1 MKKYKIRQILKRYAK
16 SIGIIPSNCIFCL
29 KDLEL
34 ERLRKDNNMYEY
46 ICKNCFEK
54 YKGKF
59 DVYIDVVKV
68 LEEKN
73 AKHIYLGKYDDIK
86 EEIMNIKYF
95 DKQYIL
101 KGIMEI
107 TYTKI
112 EKEIF
117 EENIENSHIIMIY
130 IPTTFKKSI
139 TRGNISKYIC
149 IQYLE
154 EMQKKGNIIT
164 DNVFVCTIAKIRKD
178 IEIKKLNKEERK
190 QKIKEKYLY
199 VKDNFFEKY
208 LKKFIKEKSNSNNL
222 SYNDNFKIII
232 VDDVYT
238 TGSTMKNVV
247 EMIEKNILKEI
258 EEMKRIGKIKE
269 EKDKTLN
276 IEYIFLSLAKD

>member
-1 MKKYKIRQILKRYAK
+1 MKKYEIKQMLKRGAK

-34 ERLRKDNNMYEY
+34 ERLKKDNNMYEY

-59 DVYIDVVKV
+59 DVYVDIVKA

-86 EEIMNIKYF
+86 DEIMNIKYF

-107 TYTKI
+107 TYIKI

-149 IQYLE
+149 MQCLE
-154 EMQKKGNIIT
+154 EMQKKGNITI
-164 DNVFVCTIAKIRKD
+164 DNVFVCSIAKIRKD

-190 QKIKEKYLY
+190 RKIKEKYVYL
-199 VKDNFFEKY
+199 KDNFLEKY
-208 LKKFIKEKSNSNNL
+208 FKKCIK
-222 SYNDNFKIII
+222 DNRNIYDFKIII

-238 TGSTMKNVV
+238 TGSTMRNMV
-247 EMIEKNILKEI
+247 EMLEKNILKEI
-258 EEMKRIGKIKE
+258 EGIKRIGKIKE
-269 EKDKTLN
+269 EKILN

>member
-1 MKKYKIRQILKRYAK
+1 MKKYEIKQILKRCAK

-34 ERLRKDNNMYEY
+34 ERLKKDNNMYEY

-54 YKGKF
+54 YKEKF
-59 DVYIDVVKV
+59 DVYVDVVKA

-86 EEIMNIKYF
+86 DEIMNIKYF

-107 TYTKI
+107 TYAKI

-117 EENIENSHIIMIY
+117 EENIENSHIIMLY

-149 IQYLE
+149 MQCLE
-154 EMQKKGNIIT
+154 EMQKKGNITI

-190 QKIKEKYLY
+190 RKIKEKYLY
-199 VKDNFFEKY
+199 VKDNFLEKY
-208 LKKFIKEKSNSNNL
+208 LKKCIKDNRNI
-222 SYNDNFKIII
+222 YNFKIII

-238 TGSTMKNVV
+238 TGSTMKNMV
-247 EMIEKNILKEI
+247 EMLEKNILKEI
-258 EEMKRIGKIKE
+258 EGIKRIGKIRE
-269 EKDKTLN
+269 EKILN

>member
-1 MKKYKIRQILKRYAK
+1 MKKYEIKQMLKRGAK

-34 ERLRKDNNMYEY
+34 ERLKKDNNMYEY

-54 YKGKF
+54 YKEKF
-59 DVYIDVVKV
+59 DVYVDIVKA

-86 EEIMNIKYF
+86 DEIMNIKYF

-107 TYTKI
+107 TYAKI

-117 EENIENSHIIMIY
+117 EENIENSHIIMLY

-139 TRGNISKYIC
+139 TRENISKYIC
-149 IQYLE
+149 MQCLE
-154 EMQKKGNIIT
+154 EMQKKGNITI

-190 QKIKEKYLY
+190 RKIKEKYLY
-199 VKDNFFEKY
+199 VKDNFLEKY
-208 LKKFIKEKSNSNNL
+208 LKKCIKDNRNI
-222 SYNDNFKIII
+222 YNFKIII

-238 TGSTMKNVV
+238 TGSTMKNMV
-247 EMIEKNILKEI
+247 EMLEKNILKEI
-258 EEMKRIGKIKE
+258 EGIKRIGKIKE
-269 EKDKTLN
+269 EKILN

>member
-1 MKKYKIRQILKRYAK
+1 MKKYEIKQILKRGAK

-34 ERLRKDNNMYEY
+34 ERLKKDNNMYEY

-59 DVYIDVVKV
+59 DVYIDIVKA
-68 LEEKN
+68 LEGKN

-86 EEIMNIKYF
+86 DEIMNIKYF

-117 EENIENSHIIMIY
+117 EENIENLHIIMLY
-130 IPTTFKKSI
+130 IPTTFKKGI

-149 IQYLE
+149 MQCLE
-154 EMQKKGNIIT
+154 EMQKKGNIII
-164 DNVFVCTIAKIRKD
+164 DNIFVCTIAKIRKD

-190 QKIKEKYLY
+190 RKIKEKYLY
-199 VKDNFFEKY
+199 VKDNFLEKY
-208 LKKFIKEKSNSNNL
+208 FKKCIK
-222 SYNDNFKIII
+222 DNRNIYDFKIII

-238 TGSTMKNVV
+238 TGSTMRNMV
-247 EMIEKNILKEI
+247 EMLEKNILKEI
-258 EEMKRIGKIKE
+258 EGIKRIGKIKE
-269 EKDKTLN
+269 EKILN

>member
-1 MKKYKIRQILKRYAK
+1 MKKYEIKQMLKRGAK

-34 ERLRKDNNMYEY
+34 ERLKKDNNMYEY

-59 DVYIDVVKV
+59 DVYVDIVKA

-86 EEIMNIKYF
+86 DEIMNIKYF

-107 TYTKI
+107 TYIKI

-149 IQYLE
+149 MQCLE
-154 EMQKKGNIIT
+154 EMQKKGNITI
-164 DNVFVCTIAKIRKD
+164 DNVFVCSIAKIRKD

-190 QKIKEKYLY
+190 RKIKEKYLY
-199 VKDNFFEKY
+199 VKDNFLEKY
-208 LKKFIKEKSNSNNL
+208 FKKCIK
-222 SYNDNFKIII
+222 DNRNIYDFKIII
-232 VDDVYT
+232 IDDVYT
-238 TGSTMKNVV
+238 TGSTMRNMV
-247 EMIEKNILKEI
+247 EMLEKNIFKEI
-258 EEMKRIGKIKE
+258 EGIKRIGKIKE
-269 EKDKTLN
+269 EKILN

>member
-1 MKKYKIRQILKRYAK
+1 MKKYEIKQILKRGAK

-34 ERLRKDNNMYEY
+34 ERLKKDNNMYEY

-54 YKGKF
+54 YKEKF
-59 DVYIDVVKV
+59 DVYVDIVKA
-68 LEEKN
+68 LEGKN

-86 EEIMNIKYF
+86 DEIMNIKYF

-107 TYTKI
+107 TYAKI

-117 EENIENSHIIMIY
+117 EENIENSHIIMLY

-149 IQYLE
+149 MQCLE
-154 EMQKKGNIIT
+154 EMQKKGNITI

-190 QKIKEKYLY
+190 RKIKEKYLY
-199 VKDNFFEKY
+199 VKDNFLEKY
-208 LKKFIKEKSNSNNL
+208 LKKCIKDNRNI
-222 SYNDNFKIII
+222 YNFKIII
-232 VDDVYT
+232 IDDVYT
-238 TGSTMKNVV
+238 TGSTMRNMV
-247 EMIEKNILKEI
+247 EMLEKNIFKEI
-258 EEMKRIGKIKE
+258 EGIKRIGKIRE
-269 EKDKTLN
+269 EKILN

>member
-1 MKKYKIRQILKRYAK
+1 MKKYEIKQMLKRGAK

-29 KDLEL
+29 KNLEL

-54 YKGKF
+54 YKEKF
-59 DVYIDVVKV
+59 YVYVDIVKA

-86 EEIMNIKYF
+86 DEIMNIKYF

-117 EENIENSHIIMIY
+117 EENIENSHIIMLY
-130 IPTTFKKSI
+130 IPTTLKKSI

-149 IQYLE
+149 MQCLE

-178 IEIKKLNKEERK
+178 IEIKKLNKEERNIK
-190 QKIKEKYLY
+190 VKEKYLY
-199 VKDNFFEKY
+199 VKDNFLEKY
-208 LKKFIKEKSNSNNL
+208 FKKCIKDNRNIYNL
-222 SYNDNFKIII
+222 KIII

-238 TGSTMKNVV
+238 TGSTMRNMV
-247 EMIEKNILKEI
+247 EMLEKNILKEI
-258 EEMKRIGKIKE
+258 EGIKRIGKIKE
-269 EKDKTLN
+269 EKILN

>member
-1 MKKYKIRQILKRYAK
+1 MKKYGIKRILKKCAK

-34 ERLRKDNNMYEY
+34 ERLKKDNNMYEY

-59 DVYIDVVKV
+59 EVYVDIVKTV
-68 LEEKN
+68 EGNN

-86 EEIMNIKYF
+86 DEIMNIKYF

-117 EENIENSHIIMIY
+117 EENIENSDIIMLY

-149 IQYLE
+149 MQCLE
-154 EMQKKGNIIT
+154 EMQKKGNIII

-190 QKIKEKYLY
+190 RKIKEKYLY
-199 VKDNFFEKY
+199 VKDNFLEKY
-208 LKKFIKEKSNSNNL
+208 FKKCIKDNRNIYNL
-222 SYNDNFKIII
+222 KIII
-232 VDDVYT
+232 IDDVYT
-238 TGSTMKNVV
+238 TGSTMRNMV
-247 EMIEKNILKEI
+247 EMLEKNILKEI
-258 EEMKRIGKIKE
+258 EGIKRIGKIKE
-269 EKDKTLN
+269 EKEKILN

>member
-1 MKKYKIRQILKRYAK
+1 MKKYEIKQMLKRGAK

-34 ERLRKDNNMYEY
+34 ERLKKDNNMYEY

-59 DVYIDVVKV
+59 DVYVDVVEA

-86 EEIMNIKYF
+86 DEIMNIKYF

-149 IQYLE
+149 MQCLE
-154 EMQKKGNIIT
+154 EMQKKGNIII

-190 QKIKEKYLY
+190 RKIKEKYLY
-199 VKDNFFEKY
+199 VKDNFLEKY
-208 LKKFIKEKSNSNNL
+208 FKKCIK
-222 SYNDNFKIII
+222 DNRNIYDFKIII

-238 TGSTMKNVV
+238 TGSTMRNMV
-247 EMIEKNILKEI
+247 EMLEKNILKEI
-258 EEMKRIGKIKE
+258 EGIKRIGKIKE
-269 EKDKTLN
+269 EKEKILN

>member
-1 MKKYKIRQILKRYAK
+1 MKKYEIKQILKRCAK

-29 KDLEL
+29 KNLEL

-73 AKHIYLGKYDDIK
+73 VKHIYLGKYDDIK
-86 EEIMNIKYF
+86 DEIMNIKYF

-107 TYTKI
+107 TYAKI

-117 EENIENSHIIMIY
+117 EENIENSDIIMLY

-149 IQYLE
+149 MQCLE

-190 QKIKEKYLY
+190 RKIKEKYLY
-199 VKDNFFEKY
+199 VKDNFLEKY
-208 LKKFIKEKSNSNNL
+208 FKKCIKDNRNIYNL
-222 SYNDNFKIII
+222 KIII

-238 TGSTMKNVV
+238 TGSTMRNMV
-247 EMIEKNILKEI
+247 EMLEKNILKEI
-258 EEMKRIGKIKE
+258 EGIKRIGKIRE
-269 EKDKTLN
+269 EKILN

>member
-1 MKKYKIRQILKRYAK
+1 MKKYEIKQILKRCAK

-34 ERLRKDNNMYEY
+34 ERLKKDNNMYEY

-59 DVYIDVVKV
+59 DVYVDVVKA

-86 EEIMNIKYF
+86 DEIMNIKYF

-117 EENIENSHIIMIY
+117 EENIENSHIIMLY

-149 IQYLE
+149 MQCLE

-190 QKIKEKYLY
+190 RKIKEKYLY
-199 VKDNFFEKY
+199 VKDNFLEKY
-208 LKKFIKEKSNSNNL
+208 FKKCIK
-222 SYNDNFKIII
+222 DNRNIYDFKIII
-232 VDDVYT
+232 IDDVYT
-238 TGSTMKNVV
+238 TGSTMRNMV
-247 EMIEKNILKEI
+247 EMLEKNIFKEI
-258 EEMKRIGKIKE
+258 EGIKRIGKIRE
-269 EKDKTLN
+269 EKILN

>member
-1 MKKYKIRQILKRYAK
+1 MKKYEIKQILKRGAK

-34 ERLRKDNNMYEY
+34 ERLKKDNNMYEY

-59 DVYIDVVKV
+59 DVYVDIVKA

-73 AKHIYLGKYDDIK
+73 AKYIYLGKYDDIK

-117 EENIENSHIIMIY
+117 EENIENSDIIMLY

-149 IQYLE
+149 MQYLE
-154 EMQKKGNIIT
+154 EIQKKGNITI

-178 IEIKKLNKEERK
+178 IEIKKLNKEERNIK
-190 QKIKEKYLY
+190 VKEKYVYL
-199 VKDNFFEKY
+199 KDNFLEKY
-208 LKKFIKEKSNSNNL
+208 FKKCIK
-222 SYNDNFKIII
+222 DNRNIYDFKIII

-238 TGSTMKNVV
+238 TGSTMRNMV
-247 EMIEKNILKEI
+247 EMLEKNILKEI
-258 EEMKRIGKIKE
+258 EGIKRIGKIKE
-269 EKDKTLN
+269 EKILN

>member
-1 MKKYKIRQILKRYAK
+1 MKKYEIKQILKRGAK

-59 DVYIDVVKV
+59 DVYIDIVKA
-68 LEEKN
+68 LEGKN

-86 EEIMNIKYF
+86 DEIMNIKYF

-101 KGIMEI
+101 KGIIEI
-107 TYTKI
+107 IYTKI

-117 EENIENSHIIMIY
+117 EENIENLHIIMLY

-149 IQYLE
+149 IQCLE
-154 EMQKKGNIIT
+154 EMQKKGNIII
-164 DNVFVCTIAKIRKD
+164 DNAFVCTIAKIRKD

-190 QKIKEKYLY
+190 RKIKEKYLY
-199 VKDNFFEKY
+199 VKDNFLEKY
-208 LKKFIKEKSNSNNL
+208 FKKCIK
-222 SYNDNFKIII
+222 DNRNIYDFKIII

-238 TGSTMKNVV
+238 TGSTMRNMV
-247 EMIEKNILKEI
+247 EMLEKNILKEI
-258 EEMKRIGKIKE
+258 EGIKRIEKIKE
-269 EKDKTLN
+269 EKILN

>member
-1 MKKYKIRQILKRYAK
+1 MKKYEIKQMLKRGAK

-34 ERLRKDNNMYEY
+34 ERLKKDNNMYEY

-59 DVYIDVVKV
+59 DVYVDIVKA

-86 EEIMNIKYF
+86 DEIMNIKYF

-107 TYTKI
+107 TYTRI

-117 EENIENSHIIMIY
+117 EENIENSHIIMLY

-149 IQYLE
+149 MQCLE
-154 EMQKKGNIIT
+154 EMQKKGNITI

-190 QKIKEKYLY
+190 RKIKEKYLY
-199 VKDNFFEKY
+199 VKDNFLEKY
-208 LKKFIKEKSNSNNL
+208 FKKCIK
-222 SYNDNFKIII
+222 DNRNIYDFKIII

-238 TGSTMKNVV
+238 TGSTMRNMV
-247 EMIEKNILKEI
+247 EMLEKNIFKEI
-258 EEMKRIGKIKE
+258 EGIKRIGKIKE
-269 EKDKTLN
+269 EKILN

>member
-1 MKKYKIRQILKRYAK
+1 MKKYEIKQILKRCAK

-59 DVYIDVVKV
+59 DVYIDVVKA
-68 LEEKN
+68 LEGKN

-86 EEIMNIKYF
+86 DEIMNIKYF

-117 EENIENSHIIMIY
+117 EENIENSDIIMLY

-149 IQYLE
+149 MQCLE
-154 EMQKKGNIIT
+154 EMQKKGNITI

-190 QKIKEKYLY
+190 RKIKEKYLY
-199 VKDNFFEKY
+199 VKDNFLEKY
-208 LKKFIKEKSNSNNL
+208 FKKCIK
-222 SYNDNFKIII
+222 DNRNIYDFKIII
-232 VDDVYT
+232 IDDVYT
-238 TGSTMKNVV
+238 TGSTMRNMV
-247 EMIEKNILKEI
+247 EMLEKNILKEI
-258 EEMKRIGKIKE
+258 EGIKRIGKIRE
-269 EKDKTLN
+269 EKILN

>member
-1 MKKYKIRQILKRYAK
+1 MKKYEIKQMLKRGAK

-29 KDLEL
+29 KNLEL

-54 YKGKF
+54 YKEKF
-59 DVYIDVVKV
+59 DVYVDIVKA
-68 LEEKN
+68 LEGKN

-86 EEIMNIKYF
+86 DEIMNIKYF

-112 EKEIF
+112 EEEIF
-117 EENIENSHIIMIY
+117 EENIENLHIIMLY

-149 IQYLE
+149 MQCLE

-178 IEIKKLNKEERK
+178 IEIKKLNKEERNIK
-190 QKIKEKYLY
+190 VKEKYLY
-199 VKDNFFEKY
+199 VKGNFLEKY
-208 LKKFIKEKSNSNNL
+208 FKKCIK
-222 SYNDNFKIII
+222 DNRNIYDFKIII

-238 TGSTMKNVV
+238 TGSTMRNMV
-247 EMIEKNILKEI
+247 EMLEKNILKEI
-258 EEMKRIGKIKE
+258 EGIKRIEKIKE
-269 EKDKTLN
+269 EKILN

>member
-1 MKKYKIRQILKRYAK
+1 MKKYEIKQILKRCAK

-29 KDLEL
+29 KNLEL
-34 ERLRKDNNMYEY
+34 ERLKKDNNMYEY

-86 EEIMNIKYF
+86 GEIMNIKYF

-117 EENIENSHIIMIY
+117 EENIENSHIIMLY

-149 IQYLE
+149 MQCLE
-154 EMQKKGNIIT
+154 EMQKKGNITI

-190 QKIKEKYLY
+190 RKIKEKYLY
-199 VKDNFFEKY
+199 VKDNFLEKY
-208 LKKFIKEKSNSNNL
+208 FKKCIK
-222 SYNDNFKIII
+222 DNRNIYDFKIII

-238 TGSTMKNVV
+238 TGSTMRNMV
-247 EMIEKNILKEI
+247 EMLEKNILKEI
-258 EEMKRIGKIKE
+258 EGIKRIGKIKE
-269 EKDKTLN
+269 EKILN

>member
-1 MKKYKIRQILKRYAK
+1 MKKYEIKQILKRCAK
-16 SIGIIPSNCIFCL
+16 IIGIIPSNCIYCL

-34 ERLRKDNNMYEY
+34 ERLKKDNNMYEY

-59 DVYIDVVKV
+59 DVYVDVVKA

-73 AKHIYLGKYDDIK
+73 TKHIYLGKYDDIK
-86 EEIMNIKYF
+86 DEIMNIKYF

-117 EENIENSHIIMIY
+117 EENIENSHIIMLY

-149 IQYLE
+149 MQCLE
-154 EMQKKGNIIT
+154 EMQKKGNIII

-190 QKIKEKYLY
+190 RKIKEKYLY
-199 VKDNFFEKY
+199 VKDNFLEKY
-208 LKKFIKEKSNSNNL
+208 FKKCIK
-222 SYNDNFKIII
+222 DNRNIYDFKIII

-238 TGSTMKNVV
+238 TGSTMRNMV
-247 EMIEKNILKEI
+247 EMLEKNILKKI
-258 EEMKRIGKIKE
+258 EGIKRIGKIKE
-269 EKDKTLN
+269 EKILN

>member
-1 MKKYKIRQILKRYAK
+1 MKKYEIKQILKRGAK

-34 ERLRKDNNMYEY
+34 ERLKKDNNMYEY

-54 YKGKF
+54 YKEKF
-59 DVYIDVVKV
+59 DVYVDIVKA

-117 EENIENSHIIMIY
+117 EENIENSHIIMLY

-149 IQYLE
+149 MQCLE
-154 EMQKKGNIIT
+154 EMQKKGKIT
-164 DNVFVCTIAKIRKD
+164 IDNVFVCTIAKIRKD
-178 IEIKKLNKEERK
+178 IEIKKLNKEERNIK
-190 QKIKEKYLY
+190 VKEKYLY
-199 VKDNFFEKY
+199 VKDNFLEKY
-208 LKKFIKEKSNSNNL
+208 FKKCIK
-222 SYNDNFKIII
+222 DNRNIYDFKIII

-238 TGSTMKNVV
+238 TGSTMRNMV
-247 EMIEKNILKEI
+247 EMLEKNILKEI
-258 EEMKRIGKIKE
+258 EGIKRIEKIKE
-269 EKDKTLN
+269 EKILN

>member
-1 MKKYKIRQILKRYAK
+1 MKKYGIKRILKKCAK

-59 DVYIDVVKV
+59 DVYIDVVKA
-68 LEEKN
+68 LEGKN

-86 EEIMNIKYF
+86 DEIMNIKYF

-117 EENIENSHIIMIY
+117 EENIENLHIIMLY
-130 IPTTFKKSI
+130 IPTTFKKGI

-149 IQYLE
+149 MQCLE

-190 QKIKEKYLY
+190 RKIKEKYLY
-199 VKDNFFEKY
+199 VKDNFLEKY
-208 LKKFIKEKSNSNNL
+208 FKKCIKDNRNIYNL
-222 SYNDNFKIII
+222 KIII
-232 VDDVYT
+232 IDDVYT
-238 TGSTMKNVV
+238 TGSTMRNMV
-247 EMIEKNILKEI
+247 EMLEKNILKEI
-258 EEMKRIGKIKE
+258 EGIKRIGKIKE
-269 EKDKTLN
+269 EKEKILN

>member
-1 MKKYKIRQILKRYAK
+1 MKKYEIKQMLKRGAK

-59 DVYIDVVKV
+59 DVYIDVVKA
-68 LEEKN
+68 LEGKN

-86 EEIMNIKYF
+86 DEIMNIKYF

-117 EENIENSHIIMIY
+117 EENIENSDIIMLY

-149 IQYLE
+149 MQCLE
-154 EMQKKGNIIT
+154 EMQKKGNITI

-190 QKIKEKYLY
+190 RKIKEKYLY
-199 VKDNFFEKY
+199 VKDNFLEKY
-208 LKKFIKEKSNSNNL
+208 LKKCIK
-222 SYNDNFKIII
+222 DNRNIYDFKIII

-238 TGSTMKNVV
+238 TGSTMRNMV
-247 EMIEKNILKEI
+247 EMLEKNILKEI
-258 EEMKRIGKIKE
+258 EGIKRIGKIKE
-269 EKDKTLN
+269 EKILN

>member
-1 MKKYKIRQILKRYAK
+1 MKKYEIKQMLKRGAK

-34 ERLRKDNNMYEY
+34 ERLKKDNNMYEY

-59 DVYIDVVKV
+59 DVCIDVVRV
-68 LEEKN
+68 LEGKN

-86 EEIMNIKYF
+86 GEIMNIKYF

-117 EENIENSHIIMIY
+117 EENIENSHIIMLY

-149 IQYLE
+149 MQCLE
-154 EMQKKGNIIT
+154 EMQKKGKIT
-164 DNVFVCTIAKIRKD
+164 IDNVFVCTIAKIRKD

-190 QKIKEKYLY
+190 RKIKEKYLY
-199 VKDNFFEKY
+199 VKDNFLEKY
-208 LKKFIKEKSNSNNL
+208 FKKCIK
-222 SYNDNFKIII
+222 DNRNIYDFKIII
-232 VDDVYT
+232 IDDVYT
-238 TGSTMKNVV
+238 TGSTMRNMV
-247 EMIEKNILKEI
+247 EMLEKNILKEI
-258 EEMKRIGKIKE
+258 EGIKRIGKIKE
-269 EKDKTLN
+269 EKEKILN

>member
-1 MKKYKIRQILKRYAK
+1 MKKYEIKQMLKRGAK

-29 KDLEL
+29 KNLEL

-59 DVYIDVVKV
+59 DVYVDVVKA

-73 AKHIYLGKYDDIK
+73 AKHIYLGKYDNIK
-86 EEIMNIKYF
+86 DEIMNIKYF

-149 IQYLE
+149 MQCLE
-154 EMQKKGNIIT
+154 EMQKKGKITIDNI
-164 DNVFVCTIAKIRKD
+164 FVCTIAKIRKD

-190 QKIKEKYLY
+190 RKIKEKYLY
-199 VKDNFFEKY
+199 VKDNFLEKY
-208 LKKFIKEKSNSNNL
+208 FKKCIK
-222 SYNDNFKIII
+222 DNRNIYDFKIII

-238 TGSTMKNVV
+238 TGSTMRNMV
-247 EMIEKNILKEI
+247 EMLEKNILKEI
-258 EEMKRIGKIKE
+258 EGIKRIGKIKE
-269 EKDKTLN
+269 EKEKILN

>member
-1 MKKYKIRQILKRYAK
+1 MKKYEIKQMLKRGAK

-34 ERLRKDNNMYEY
+34 ERLKKDNNMYEY
-46 ICKNCFEK
+46 ICKNCSEK

-59 DVYIDVVKV
+59 DVYVDVVKA

-73 AKHIYLGKYDDIK
+73 TKHIYLGKYDDIK

-149 IQYLE
+149 MQCLE
-154 EMQKKGNIIT
+154 EMQKKGKITIDNI
-164 DNVFVCTIAKIRKD
+164 FVCTIAKIRKD

-190 QKIKEKYLY
+190 RKIKEKYLY
-199 VKDNFFEKY
+199 VKDNFLEKY
-208 LKKFIKEKSNSNNL
+208 FKKCIKDNRNI
-222 SYNDNFKIII
+222 YNFKIII

-238 TGSTMKNVV
+238 TGSTMRNMV
-247 EMIEKNILKEI
+247 EMLEKNILKEI
-258 EEMKRIGKIKE
+258 EGIKRIGEIKE
-269 EKDKTLN
+269 EKEKILN

>member
-1 MKKYKIRQILKRYAK
+1 MKKYEIKQILKRCAK

-54 YKGKF
+54 YKEKF
-59 DVYIDVVKV
+59 DVYVDIVKA

-149 IQYLE
+149 MQCLE

-190 QKIKEKYLY
+190 RKIKEKYLY
-199 VKDNFFEKY
+199 VKDNFLEKY
-208 LKKFIKEKSNSNNL
+208 FKKCIK
-222 SYNDNFKIII
+222 DNRNIYDFKIII
-232 VDDVYT
+232 IDDVYT
-238 TGSTMKNVV
+238 TGSTMRNMV
-247 EMIEKNILKEI
+247 EMLEKNIFKEI
-258 EEMKRIGKIKE
+258 EGIKRIGKIKE
-269 EKDKTLN
+269 EKILN
-276 IEYIFLSLAKD
+276 IERTCTKKLDKEI

>member
-1 MKKYKIRQILKRYAK
+1 MKKYEIKQMLKRGAK

-29 KDLEL
+29 KNLEL

-59 DVYIDVVKV
+59 DVYVDVVKA

-86 EEIMNIKYF
+86 DEIMNIKYF

-117 EENIENSHIIMIY
+117 EKNIENSHIIMLY

-149 IQYLE
+149 MQCLE
-154 EMQKKGNIIT
+154 EMQKKGNIII

-190 QKIKEKYLY
+190 RKIKEKYLY
-199 VKDNFFEKY
+199 VKDNFLEKY
-208 LKKFIKEKSNSNNL
+208 LKKCIK
-222 SYNDNFKIII
+222 DNRNIYDFKIII

-238 TGSTMKNVV
+238 TGSTMRNMV
-247 EMIEKNILKEI
+247 EMLEKNILKEI
-258 EEMKRIGKIKE
+258 EGIKRIGEIKE
-269 EKDKTLN
+269 EKEKILN

>member
-1 MKKYKIRQILKRYAK
+1 MKKYEIKQMLKRCAK

-29 KDLEL
+29 KNLEL

-59 DVYIDVVKV
+59 DVYIDVVKA

-73 AKHIYLGKYDDIK
+73 VKHIYLGKYDDIK
-86 EEIMNIKYF
+86 GEIMNIKYF

-117 EENIENSHIIMIY
+117 EENIENSHIIMLY

-149 IQYLE
+149 MQCLE
-154 EMQKKGNIIT
+154 EMQKKGKIT
-164 DNVFVCTIAKIRKD
+164 IDNVFVCTIAKIRKD

-190 QKIKEKYLY
+190 RKIKEKYLY
-199 VKDNFFEKY
+199 VKDNFLEKY
-208 LKKFIKEKSNSNNL
+208 FKKCIK
-222 SYNDNFKIII
+222 DNRNIYDFKIII
-232 VDDVYT
+232 IDDVYT
-238 TGSTMKNVV
+238 TGSTMRNMV
-247 EMIEKNILKEI
+247 EMLEKNILKEI
-258 EEMKRIGKIKE
+258 EGIKRIGKIKE
-269 EKDKTLN
+269 EKEKILN

>member
-1 MKKYKIRQILKRYAK
+1 MKKYEIKQMLKRGAK
-16 SIGIIPSNCIFCL
+16 SIGIISSNCIFCL

-34 ERLRKDNNMYEY
+34 ERLKKDNNMYEY

-59 DVYIDVVKV
+59 DVYVDIVKA

-86 EEIMNIKYF
+86 DEIMNIKYF

-149 IQYLE
+149 MQCLE
-154 EMQKKGNIIT
+154 EMQKKGKITIDNI
-164 DNVFVCTIAKIRKD
+164 FVCTIAKIRKD

-190 QKIKEKYLY
+190 RKIKEKYLY
-199 VKDNFFEKY
+199 VKDNFLEKY
-208 LKKFIKEKSNSNNL
+208 FKKCIKDNRNIYNL
-222 SYNDNFKIII
+222 KIII

-238 TGSTMKNVV
+238 TGSTMRNMV
-247 EMIEKNILKEI
+247 EMLEKNILKEI
-258 EEMKRIGKIKE
+258 EGIKRIGEIKE
-269 EKDKTLN
+269 EKEKILN

>member
-1 MKKYKIRQILKRYAK
+1 MKKYEIKQMLKRCAK

-73 AKHIYLGKYDDIK
+73 VKHIYLGKYDDIK
-86 EEIMNIKYF
+86 DEIMNIKYF

-107 TYTKI
+107 TYAKI

-117 EENIENSHIIMIY
+117 EENIENSDIIMLY

-149 IQYLE
+149 MQCLE

-190 QKIKEKYLY
+190 RKIKEKYLY
-199 VKDNFFEKY
+199 VKDNFLEKY
-208 LKKFIKEKSNSNNL
+208 FKKCIKDNRNIYNL
-222 SYNDNFKIII
+222 KIII

-238 TGSTMKNVV
+238 TGSTMRNMV
-247 EMIEKNILKEI
+247 EMLEKNILKEI
-258 EEMKRIGKIKE
+258 EGIKRIGKIRE
-269 EKDKTLN
+269 EKILN

>member
-1 MKKYKIRQILKRYAK
+1 MKKYEIKQMLKRGAK

-59 DVYIDVVKV
+59 DVYVDVVKA

-86 EEIMNIKYF
+86 DEIMNIKYF

-117 EENIENSHIIMIY
+117 KENIENSHIIMIY

-139 TRGNISKYIC
+139 IRGNIPKYIC
-149 IQYLE
+149 MQCLE

-190 QKIKEKYLY
+190 RKIKEKYLY
-199 VKDNFFEKY
+199 VKDNFLEKY
-208 LKKFIKEKSNSNNL
+208 LKKCIK
-222 SYNDNFKIII
+222 DNRNIYDFKIII

-238 TGSTMKNVV
+238 TGSTMRNMV
-247 EMIEKNILKEI
+247 EMLEKNILKEI
-258 EEMKRIGKIKE
+258 EGIKRIGKIKE
-269 EKDKTLN
+269 EKILN

>member
-1 MKKYKIRQILKRYAK
+1 MKKYEIKQILKRCAK

-34 ERLRKDNNMYEY
+34 ERLKKDNNMYEY

-59 DVYIDVVKV
+59 DVYVDIVKA

-73 AKHIYLGKYDDIK
+73 AKYIYLGKYDDIK
-86 EEIMNIKYF
+86 DEIMNIKYF

-149 IQYLE
+149 MQCLE
-154 EMQKKGNIIT
+154 EMQKKGNIII

-190 QKIKEKYLY
+190 RKIKEKYLY
-199 VKDNFFEKY
+199 VKDNFLEKY
-208 LKKFIKEKSNSNNL
+208 FKKCIK
-222 SYNDNFKIII
+222 DNRNIYDFKIII
-232 VDDVYT
+232 IDDVYT
-238 TGSTMKNVV
+238 TGSTMRNMV
-247 EMIEKNILKEI
+247 EMLEKNILKEI
-258 EEMKRIGKIKE
+258 EGIKRIGKIRE
-269 EKDKTLN
+269 EKEKILN

>member
-1 MKKYKIRQILKRYAK
+1 MKKYEIKQMLKRGAK
-16 SIGIIPSNCIFCL
+16 SIGIIPSNCICCL

-73 AKHIYLGKYDDIK
+73 VKHIYLGKYDDIK
-86 EEIMNIKYF
+86 DEIMNIKYF

-107 TYTKI
+107 TYPKI

-117 EENIENSHIIMIY
+117 EENIENTHIIMLY

-149 IQYLE
+149 MQCLE
-154 EMQKKGNIIT
+154 EMQKKGNIST

-178 IEIKKLNKEERK
+178 IEIKKLNKEERNIK
-190 QKIKEKYLY
+190 VKEKYLY
-199 VKDNFFEKY
+199 VKGNFLEKY
-208 LKKFIKEKSNSNNL
+208 IKENRNSNNC
-222 SYNDNFKIII
+222 SYKDNFKIII

-238 TGSTMKNVV
+238 TGSTMKNMV
-247 EMIEKNILKEI
+247 EMLEKNILKEI
-258 EEMKRIGKIKE
+258 EGIKRIGKIKE
-269 EKDKTLN
+269 EKEKILN

>member
-1 MKKYKIRQILKRYAK
+1 MKKYEIKQILKRGAK

-34 ERLRKDNNMYEY
+34 ERLKKDNNMYEY

-54 YKGKF
+54 YKEKF
-59 DVYIDVVKV
+59 DVYVDIVKA

-86 EEIMNIKYF
+86 DEIMNIKYF

-117 EENIENSHIIMIY
+117 EENIENSHIIMLY
-130 IPTTFKKSI
+130 IPTTLKKSI

-149 IQYLE
+149 MQCLE
-154 EMQKKGNIIT
+154 EMQKKGNITI

-190 QKIKEKYLY
+190 RKIKEKYLY
-199 VKDNFFEKY
+199 VKDNFLEKY
-208 LKKFIKEKSNSNNL
+208 FKKCIK
-222 SYNDNFKIII
+222 DNRNIYDFKIII

-238 TGSTMKNVV
+238 TGSTMRNMV
-247 EMIEKNILKEI
+247 EMLEKNILKEI
-258 EEMKRIGKIKE
+258 EGIKRIGKIKE
-269 EKDKTLN
+269 EKILN

>member
-1 MKKYKIRQILKRYAK
+1 MKKYEIKQILKRCAK

-54 YKGKF
+54 YKEKF
-59 DVYIDVVKV
+59 DVYVDVVKA
-68 LEEKN
+68 LEGKN
-73 AKHIYLGKYDDIK
+73 AKHIYLGKYEDIK
-86 EEIMNIKYF
+86 DEIMNIKYF

-107 TYTKI
+107 TYNKI

-149 IQYLE
+149 MQCLE
-154 EMQKKGNIIT
+154 EMQKKGNIII

-190 QKIKEKYLY
+190 RKIKEKYLY
-199 VKDNFFEKY
+199 VKDNFLEKY
-208 LKKFIKEKSNSNNL
+208 FKKCIK
-222 SYNDNFKIII
+222 DNRNIYDFKIII
-232 VDDVYT
+232 IDDVYT
-238 TGSTMKNVV
+238 TGSTMRNMV
-247 EMIEKNILKEI
+247 EMLEKNIFKEI
-258 EEMKRIGKIKE
+258 EGIKRIGKIKE
-269 EKDKTLN
+269 EKILN

>member
-1 MKKYKIRQILKRYAK
+1 MKKYEIKQILKRCAK

-34 ERLRKDNNMYEY
+34 ERLKKDNNMYEY

-54 YKGKF
+54 YKEKF
-59 DVYIDVVKV
+59 DVYVDVVKA

-86 EEIMNIKYF
+86 DEIMNIKYF

-117 EENIENSHIIMIY
+117 EENIENLHIIMLY
-130 IPTTFKKSI
+130 IPTTLKKSI

-149 IQYLE
+149 MQCLE

-164 DNVFVCTIAKIRKD
+164 DNIFVCTIAKIRKD

-190 QKIKEKYLY
+190 RKIKEKYLY
-199 VKDNFFEKY
+199 VKDNFLEKY
-208 LKKFIKEKSNSNNL
+208 FKKCIKDNRNIYNL
-222 SYNDNFKIII
+222 KIII

-238 TGSTMKNVV
+238 TGSTMRNMV
-247 EMIEKNILKEI
+247 EMLEKNILKEI
-258 EEMKRIGKIKE
+258 EGIKRIGKIKE
-269 EKDKTLN
+269 EKILN

>member
-1 MKKYKIRQILKRYAK
+1 MKKYEIKQILKRGAK

-34 ERLRKDNNMYEY
+34 ERLKKDNNMYEY

-54 YKGKF
+54 YKEKF
-59 DVYIDVVKV
+59 DVYVDIVKA
-68 LEEKN
+68 LEGKN

-86 EEIMNIKYF
+86 DEIMNIKYF

-117 EENIENSHIIMIY
+117 EENIENLHIIMLY
-130 IPTTFKKSI
+130 IPTTFKKGI

-149 IQYLE
+149 MQCLE
-154 EMQKKGNIIT
+154 EMQKKSKINI
-164 DNVFVCTIAKIRKD
+164 DNIFVCTIAKIRKD

-190 QKIKEKYLY
+190 RKIKEKYLY
-199 VKDNFFEKY
+199 VKDNFLEKY
-208 LKKFIKEKSNSNNL
+208 FKKCIK
-222 SYNDNFKIII
+222 DNRNIYDFKIII

-238 TGSTMKNVV
+238 TGSTMRNMV
-247 EMIEKNILKEI
+247 EMLEKNILKEI
-258 EEMKRIGKIKE
+258 EGIKRIGKIKE
-269 EKDKTLN
+269 EKILN

>member
-1 MKKYKIRQILKRYAK
+1 MKKYEIKQMLKRGAK

-59 DVYIDVVKV
+59 DVYVDVVKA

-86 EEIMNIKYF
+86 DEIMNIKYF

-117 EENIENSHIIMIY
+117 EENIENSHIIMLY

-149 IQYLE
+149 MQCLE
-154 EMQKKGNIIT
+154 EMQKKSKINI
-164 DNVFVCTIAKIRKD
+164 DNIFVCTIAKIRKD

-190 QKIKEKYLY
+190 RKIKEKYLY
-199 VKDNFFEKY
+199 VKDNFLEKY
-208 LKKFIKEKSNSNNL
+208 LKKCIK
-222 SYNDNFKIII
+222 DNRNIYDFKIII

-238 TGSTMKNVV
+238 TGSTMRNMV
-247 EMIEKNILKEI
+247 EMLEKNILKGI
-258 EEMKRIGKIKE
+258 EGIKRIGKIKE
-269 EKDKTLN
+269 EKILN

>member
-1 MKKYKIRQILKRYAK
+1 MKKYEIKQMLKRGAK

-34 ERLRKDNNMYEY
+34 ERLKKDNNMYEY

-59 DVYIDVVKV
+59 DVYVDIVKA

-86 EEIMNIKYF
+86 DEIMNIKYF

-117 EENIENSHIIMIY
+117 EENIENSDIIMLY

-149 IQYLE
+149 MQCLE
-154 EMQKKGNIIT
+154 EMQKKGNITI

-190 QKIKEKYLY
+190 RKIKEKYLY
-199 VKDNFFEKY
+199 VKDNFLEKY
-208 LKKFIKEKSNSNNL
+208 FKKCIK
-222 SYNDNFKIII
+222 DNRNIYDFKIII

-238 TGSTMKNVV
+238 TGSTMRNMV
-247 EMIEKNILKEI
+247 EMLEKNILKEI
-258 EEMKRIGKIKE
+258 EGIKRIGKIKE
-269 EKDKTLN
+269 EKILN

>member
-1 MKKYKIRQILKRYAK
+1 MKKYEIKQMLKRGAK

-34 ERLRKDNNMYEY
+34 ERLKKDNNMYEY

-54 YKGKF
+54 YKEKF
-59 DVYIDVVKV
+59 DVYVDVVKA
-68 LEEKN
+68 LEGKN

-86 EEIMNIKYF
+86 DEIMNIKYF

-107 TYTKI
+107 TYNKI

-117 EENIENSHIIMIY
+117 EENIENPHIIMLY

-149 IQYLE
+149 IQCLE
-154 EMQKKGNIIT
+154 EMQKKGNIII

-190 QKIKEKYLY
+190 RKIKEKYLY
-199 VKDNFFEKY
+199 VKDNFLEKY
-208 LKKFIKEKSNSNNL
+208 FKKCIK
-222 SYNDNFKIII
+222 DNRNIYDFKIII

-238 TGSTMKNVV
+238 TGSTMRNMV
-247 EMIEKNILKEI
+247 EMLEKNILKEI
-258 EEMKRIGKIKE
+258 EGIKRIGEIKE
-269 EKDKTLN
+269 EKEKILN

>member
-1 MKKYKIRQILKRYAK
+1 MKKYEIKQMLKRGAK

-34 ERLRKDNNMYEY
+34 ERLKKDNNMYEY

-54 YKGKF
+54 YKEKF
-59 DVYIDVVKV
+59 DVYVDIVKA

-86 EEIMNIKYF
+86 DEIMNIKYF

-107 TYTKI
+107 TYNKI

-117 EENIENSHIIMIY
+117 EENIENPHIIMLY

-149 IQYLE
+149 MQCLE

-178 IEIKKLNKEERK
+178 IEIKKLNKEERNIK
-190 QKIKEKYLY
+190 VKEKYLY
-199 VKDNFFEKY
+199 VKDNFLEKY
-208 LKKFIKEKSNSNNL
+208 FKKCIKDNRNIYNL
-222 SYNDNFKIII
+222 KIII

-238 TGSTMKNVV
+238 TGSTMRNMV
-247 EMIEKNILKEI
+247 EMLEKNILKEI
-258 EEMKRIGKIKE
+258 EGIKRIGKIKE
-269 EKDKTLN
+269 EKILN